1 MRPVFLTGSLGAVG
15 RPRRSTED
23 KSNGRLVILLKAVCG
38 CAEVP
43 FGLACTGLS
52 FVEEAW
58 VVGGAPTAGE
68 ALELGFALG
77 VPAALGPLAAAAL
90 VAVKGIA
97 ERIVAEDTCR
107 GGRAGKGVAWS
118 RLRQDYVAAI
128 VWRSFTQ
135 HWEVGCM

>member
-43 FGLACTGLS
+43 FGLACTGFGL
-52 FVEEAW
+52 EERAW
-58 VVGGAPTAGE
+58 AVGRAPTAGE
-68 ALELGFALG
+68 ALELGFALE

-90 VAVKGIA
+90 VAVKGIV
-97 ERIVAEDTCR
+97 ERVVAEEKCR
-107 GGRAGKGVAWS
+107 GGQAMG
-118 RLRQDYVAAI
+118 
-128 VWRSFTQ
+128 
-135 HWEVGCM
+135 